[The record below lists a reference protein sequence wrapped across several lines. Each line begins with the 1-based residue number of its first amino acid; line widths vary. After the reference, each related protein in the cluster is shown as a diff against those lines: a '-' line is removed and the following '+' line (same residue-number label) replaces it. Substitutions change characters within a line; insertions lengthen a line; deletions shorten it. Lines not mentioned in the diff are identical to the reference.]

1 MDSNLFKTSF
11 NPSGNRFVPECFRSG
26 TQVAME
32 DAAIALSSPAVWI
45 VGSTSTMAWI
55 VLTDG
60 MVLSLDD
67 GELQETGK
75 MKKVSVRW

>member
-1 MDSNLFKTSF
+1 
-11 NPSGNRFVPECFRSG
+11 
-26 TQVAME
+26 ME